1 MYDNITVFTHSA
13 IRIAGE
19 KVLYFDPFQMTE
31 EPCDADIL
39 FVTHD
44 HYDHWSPEDAARV
57 IASQTVLV
65 VPIHLLE
72 GAKEAFPS
80 HEVVGLESGDK
91 VEVCGLAVEA
101 VPAYNLGKDFHK
113 REYGGLGYLV
123 MMDGVGYYV
132 SGDTD
137 DTPEIEAISCDVAL
151 VPIGGT
157 YTMTPSEAARAIN
170 MMRPR
175 AVIPTH
181 YGSIVGKKGDFD
193 EFAPG
198 VDEGIA
204 VVKKL
209 FL

>member
-31 EPCDADIL
+31 EPCDADVL
-39 FVTHD
+39 FITHD
-44 HYDHWSPEDAARV
+44 HYDHWSPEDAAKV
-57 IASQTVLV
+57 IASQTILV

-72 GAKEAFPS
+72 SAKEAFPS
-80 HEVVGLESGDK
+80 HEVVGLEPGDK

-101 VPAYNLGKDFHK
+101 VPAYNLDKDFHK
-113 REYGGLGYLV
+113 REHGGLGYLV
-123 MMDGVGYYV
+123 MMDGVRYYI

-137 DTPEIEAISCDVAL
+137 DTPEVEAVSCDVAL

-157 YTMTPSEAARAIN
+157 YTMTPGEAAKAIN
-170 MMRPR
+170 MMSPR

-181 YGSIVGKKGDFD
+181 YGSVVGKKGDYD

-198 VDEGIA
+198 VDAKIA

>member
-44 HYDHWSPEDAARV
+44 HYDHWSPEDAAKV

-65 VPIHLLE
+65 VPSHLLE

-80 HEVVGLESGDK
+80 HEVVVLEPGDK

-137 DTPEIEAISCDVAL
+137 DTPEIEAVSCDVAL

-157 YTMTPSEAARAIN
+157 YTMTPSEAAKAIS

-193 EFAPG
+193 EFAPE